1 MKKQLFILIILFN
14 ACNQKQM
21 SKQTLPPICE
31 KKNKNLTIHESVR
44 IDPYYWLN
52 DRENPDVIDYLNKEN
67 NYTDKI
73 LSHTKEFQDSLFKEL
88 KARIKEEDKSVP
100 YTYNGYEYW
109 REFSKGDEHA
119 VHLRRKIGN
128 DINETLL
135 NGNKLAKGYD
145 YFDLGDFDVSPNN
158 ELLAYSTDT
167 LSRRIYDIKF
177 RNLLTDELFEETI
190 ENTTGSM
197 AWANDNQTIFYTKQD
212 PKTLRSYQIFKHTVG
227 SDPKNDS
234 LIFEEKDDTFYCY
247 VYKSKSDK
255 YIIINSSSTLSD
267 EYRIIDA
274 NQPNEKP
281 KVFQERKR
289 GLEYSIFHHKDEF
302 FILTN
307 KDHVNFSLMHCN
319 IESTSVSNWKTVIE
333 GKNDVLLEDLELFN
347 DHYALSERSNGLM
360 KLKIS
365 SFANDDFHY
374 IEFDDPTYVIQSA
387 INPQMNT
394 NQLRFG
400 YSSLVNSGSIYQY
413 NMDSKERMLLKEKEV
428 VGGYDANQYESK
440 RLWTKSRDG
449 VNIPMSMVYKKGI
462 KMNGK
467 NPLLLYAYG
476 SYGYSIDPYFS
487 PNRLSLLNRGFIF
500 VIAHIRGG
508 EEMGRSWYEDGKL
521 LKKKNTFN
529 DFIDCGKHLI
539 SEKYTSEEHIYAAGG
554 SAGGLLMGAVLNM
567 EPTLFKGILAQV
579 PFVDVVTTMLDES
592 IPLTTGEYDEWGN
605 PNDKD
610 YYDYILSY
618 SPYDNVE
625 KKAYTNLLV
634 STGLH
639 DSQVQYWE
647 PAKWVAKLRDH
658 KTDDNILLLQTNM
671 KAGHGGSSGRFEYL
685 KEIALEYAFIMDL
698 EGISKN

>member
-1 MKKQLFILIILFN
+1 MKKQLFILLILIN

-21 SKQTLPPICE
+21 SKKSLPPICE

-52 DRENPDVIDYLNKEN
+52 DRENPEVIDYLNKEN
-67 NYTDKI
+67 DYTDDV
-73 LSHTKEFQDSLFKEL
+73 LSPTKDFQNSLFNEL
-88 KARIKEEDKSVP
+88 KGRIKEDDISVP

-109 REFSKGDEHA
+109 RKFSKGDEHA
-119 VHLRRKIGN
+119 VHLRKQIGS
-128 DINETLL
+128 DSNEILL
-135 NGNKLAKGYD
+135 DGNKLAKDYD
-145 YFDLGDFDVSPNN
+145 YFDLGDFDISPNN
-158 ELLAYSTDT
+158 KLIAYSTDT
-167 LSRRIYDIKF
+167 LSRRIYNIKF

-197 AWANDNQTIFYTKQD
+197 VWANDNKTVFYTKQD
-212 PKTLRSYQIFKHTVG
+212 PETLRSFQIYKHKVG
-227 SDPKNDS
+227 SDPKNDT

-274 NQPNEKP
+274 NNPNDKP
-281 KVFQERKR
+281 RIFQKRKR
-289 GLEYSIFHHKDEF
+289 GLEYSIFHHNDEF

-307 KDHVNFSLMHCN
+307 KDHANFSLMHCN
-319 IESTSVSNWKTVIE
+319 KESTNASNWKTIVE
-333 GKNDVLLEDLELFN
+333 GSDDVLLEDLELFN
-347 DHYALSERSNGLM
+347 NHYALSERSNGLM
-360 KLKIS
+360 KLKIVS
-365 SFANDDFHY
+365 ISNGNFHY
-374 IEFDDPTYVIQSA
+374 IEFDDPTYVVQSA

-413 NMDSKERMLLKEKEV
+413 DMDSKEKTLLKEKEII
-428 VGGYDANQYESK
+428 GGYDPSQYESK

-462 KMNGK
+462 EMNGE

-476 SYGYSIDPYFS
+476 SYGHSIDPYFS

-508 EEMGRSWYEDGKL
+508 EEMGRSWYENGKL

-529 DFIDCGKHLI
+529 DFIDCGKQLI
-539 SEKYTSEEHIYAAGG
+539 SEKYTSKEHMYAAGG

-567 EPTLFKGILAQV
+567 EPTLFKGMLAQV

-605 PNDKD
+605 PNEKA
-610 YYDYILSY
+610 YYDYMLSY

-625 KKAYTNLLV
+625 KKKYTNLLV
-634 STGLH
+634 TTGLH

-647 PAKWVAKLRDH
+647 PAKWIAKLRDY

-685 KEIALEYAFIMDL
+685 KEIALEYAFIMHL
-698 EGISKN
+698 EGLSQ

>member
-1 MKKQLFILIILFN
+1 MKKQLLILLILIN

-21 SKQTLPPICE
+21 SKKSLPPICE

-52 DRENPDVIDYLNKEN
+52 DRENPEVIDYLNKEN
-67 NYTDKI
+67 DYTDDI
-73 LSHTKEFQDSLFKEL
+73 LSHTKDFQNSLFNEL
-88 KARIKEEDKSVP
+88 KGRIKEDDISVP

-109 REFSKGDEHA
+109 RKFSKGDEHA
-119 VHLRRKIGN
+119 VHLRKQIGS
-128 DINETLL
+128 DSNEILL
-135 NGNKLAKGYD
+135 DGNKLAKDYD
-145 YFDLGDFDVSPNN
+145 YFDLGDFDISPNN
-158 ELLAYSTDT
+158 KLIAYSTDT
-167 LSRRIYDIKF
+167 LSRRIYNIKF
-177 RNLLTDELFEETI
+177 RNLITDELFEETI

-197 AWANDNQTIFYTKQD
+197 AWANDNKTVFYTKQD
-212 PKTLRSYQIFKHTVG
+212 PETLRSFQIYKHTVG
-227 SDPKNDS
+227 SDPKNDT

-274 NQPNEKP
+274 NNPNEEP
-281 KVFQERKR
+281 RIFQERKR
-289 GLEYSIFHHKDEF
+289 GLEYSIFHHNDEF

-319 IESTSVSNWKTVIE
+319 KESTNASNWKTIVE
-333 GKNDVLLEDLELFN
+333 GSDEVLLEDLELFN
-347 DHYALSERSNGLM
+347 NHYALSERSNGLM
-360 KLKIS
+360 KLKIASFS
-365 SFANDDFHY
+365 SGDFHY
-374 IEFDDPTYVIQSA
+374 IEFDDPTYVVQSA

-413 NMDSKERMLLKEKEV
+413 DMDSKEKTLLKEKEII
-428 VGGYDANQYESK
+428 GGYDASQYESK

-462 KMNGK
+462 EMNGE

-476 SYGYSIDPYFS
+476 SYGHSIDPYFS
-487 PNRLSLLNRGFIF
+487 PNRISLLNRGFIF

-508 EEMGRSWYEDGKL
+508 EEMGRSWYENGKL

-529 DFIDCGKHLI
+529 DFIDCGKQLI
-539 SEKYTSEEHIYAAGG
+539 LEKYTSEDHMYAAGG

-567 EPTLFKGILAQV
+567 EPTLFKGMLAQV

-605 PNDKD
+605 PNEKD
-610 YYDYILSY
+610 YYDYMLSY

-625 KKAYTNLLV
+625 KKNYTNLLV
-634 STGLH
+634 TTGLH

-647 PAKWVAKLRDH
+647 PAKWVAKLRDY
-658 KTDDNILLLQTNM
+658 KTDDNMLLLQTNM

-685 KEIALEYAFIMDL
+685 KEIALEYAFIMNLDGL
-698 EGISKN
+698 SE